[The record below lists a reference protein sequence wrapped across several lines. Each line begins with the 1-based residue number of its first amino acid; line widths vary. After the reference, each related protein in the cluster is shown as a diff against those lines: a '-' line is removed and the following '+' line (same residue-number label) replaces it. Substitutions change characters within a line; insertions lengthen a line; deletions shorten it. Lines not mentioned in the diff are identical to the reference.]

1 MFGDQHSRNHHAPR
15 NRLLR
20 SGAVLAVGI
29 VILAW
34 TAPARAAEPE
44 TAAPETTAPKTTSAT
59 LTAAEPLFDF
69 GEMVK
74 GDEAVH
80 TFTVHNPGDKPVTIE
95 RVAPVGCT
103 ITSYDKTIPP
113 GGDGH
118 VTLSINTQ
126 LVNGPGVSM
135 AELLVPGKEEPVLKL
150 KASFKVTAK
159 ISARPGFARWLY
171 VQHERTGTI
180 AQTVFSVDGND
191 FDVVK
196 VESPMDSIKVSYREA
211 TPEER
216 VDDHPGKQWRILATL
231 DEDAPVGPVE
241 GYIKVHTTHPRQKEL
256 FIPVSGFVRPMLFL
270 SPVTGEFGMVNLTKP
285 DTFTYHVRNFADE
298 LIDITGASVDVPG
311 ISAKVEPVT
320 AGREYRVILT
330 FTPAEMKKGP
340 FAGTLRVESNSK
352 KVPELTLHI
361 TGIFDPETAKK
372 DGSS

>member
-1 MFGDQHSRNHHAPR
+1 MFGDQHSRNHQAPR

-44 TAAPETTAPKTTSAT
+44 TTAPATTGPT

-103 ITSYDKTIPP
+103 ITSFDRTIPP

-126 LVNGPGVSM
+126 LVNGPGVSV
-135 AELLVPGKEEPVLKL
+135 AEVMVPGKEEPALKL

-196 VESPMDSIKVSYREA
+196 VESPMDSIEVSYREA

-231 DEDAPVGPVE
+231 DEDAPVGPIE
-241 GYIKVHTTHPRQKEL
+241 GYIKVDTTHPRQKTL
-256 FIPVSGFVRPMLFL
+256 WIPVSGFVRPMLFL
-270 SPVTGEFGMVNLTKP
+270 SPVTGEFGVVNLTKP

-298 LIDITGASVDVPG
+298 QIDVTDASVDIPG

-320 AGREYRVILT
+320 AGREYRVVLT

-340 FAGTLRVESNSK
+340 FAGTLRVDTNSK
-352 KVPELTLHI
+352 KVPQLTLHI
-361 TGIFDPETAKK
+361 TGTFDPEPGEKRS
-372 DGSS
+372 GS